1 MPEEVDRAKELL
13 DKLSEYKPLAKV
25 DEAEEQNY
33 NMIDNVLN
41 NGAEKAKKEADRKEM
56 DKPRGRVSLK
66 ERLAEEKAIIA
77 GNDKSADAQENIKK
91 NQREM

>member
-1 MPEEVDRAKELL
+1 
-13 DKLSEYKPLAKV
+13 
-25 DEAEEQNY
+25 
-33 NMIDNVLN
+33 MIDNVLN

-66 ERLAEEKAIIA
+66 ERLAEKKAIIA
-77 GNDKSADAQENIKK
+77 GNDKADTQENVKK